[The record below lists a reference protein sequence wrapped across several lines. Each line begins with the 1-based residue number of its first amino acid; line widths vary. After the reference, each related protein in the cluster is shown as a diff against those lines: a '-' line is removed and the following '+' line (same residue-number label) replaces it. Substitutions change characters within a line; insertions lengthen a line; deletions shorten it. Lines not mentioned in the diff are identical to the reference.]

1 MTLHK
6 MHSTAALKPDSSRH
20 DNLRLVRVSRA
31 VRRWIIMCHCAKHEL
46 ITAEWGKTDKFN
58 CESVLLN
65 IFRVHLLLL
74 MLNEMSLISFNKG
87 KRTERRSA
95 ATVAF
100 KNPN

>member
-31 VRRWIIMCHCAKHEL
+31 EL
-46 ITAEWGKTDKFN
+46 LCVIVQSMNWQLPNEARQIKIN

-74 MLNEMSLISFNKG
+74 MLNEISLISFNKG